1 VVADET
7 ILEDGPV
14 TYLLSLEHQLTDPAE
29 DWVWDEND
37 ACWRSRNPEQRLRME
52 KGLKSLVLIA
62 PTQHQLGQA
71 QAVPDEHR
79 TGVWEITKVSGG
91 VSRER
96 KTRLVENAEA
106 LLAALRQACEGPTM
120 QAPRRSASAAR
131 PSPSCSVRV
140 AAGPGRYARTRVASR
155 ADSRR
160 GPAPGMPKPGGP
172 ASRPASPWSSLRS
185 AGDVAPG
192 GRRGAVVLRHGAVSG
207 VVREHPVAAAGDVR
221 VLDVRE
227 QLLEL
232 RV

>member
-1 VVADET
+1 MVADET

-79 TGVWEITKVSGG
+79 TGVWEITKFSGG

-96 KTRLVENAEA
+96 KTRLMENAEA
-106 LLAALRQACEGPTM
+106 LLAGLRQARERTNHE
-120 QAPRRSASAAR
+120 APRRSASAPPLSSTFLLGRWTAQ
-131 PSPSCSVRV
+131 
-140 AAGPGRYARTRVASR
+140 GPGRLTPRVASR
-155 ADSRR
+155 AAE
-160 GPAPGMPKPGGP
+160 PPGSCPRHGEAGRS
-172 ASRPASPWSSLRS
+172 AGRPASPLSSL
-185 AGDVAPG
+185 DQPVMFPG
-192 GRRGAVVLRHGAVSG
+192 GRVGVVPLGHGAVSG
-207 VVREHPVAAAGDVR
+207 VVREHPVAAGRRCPSRWCPGTAA
-221 VLDVRE
+221 
-227 QLLEL
+227 
-232 RV
+232 